1 MYPCLVVIP
10 GEFFFRVLGEE
21 LVEADDLW
29 AVFGSVGFTRPRRDA
44 GASGEAG
51 EEVIAGDLGP
61 GPSVAAFGLREAF
74 DAVGHVGHE
83 HRPLRPGGG
92 TAAAERSESEIFT
105 YVYRRFRLD
114 LHFAGR
120 GEALF
125 INVHRGSSRNF
136 KIEFCETAR
145 EGGRTVTP
153 LIRTRFGGGGVR
165 RTRAVGVDTSTIAA
179 AAGVEVVSFLTS
191 FGRMFADENNVAR
204 GTSEMRF

>member
-1 MYPCLVVIP
+1 MSVLLTAISAARETALLCVATAVKSLATAWMVSGAISVVVGGKFILRV
-10 GEFFFRVLGEE
+10 GREEFRERQG
-21 LVEADDLW
+21 ARS
-29 AVFGSVGFTRPRRDA
+29 VFGSVGFTRPRRDA

-92 TAAAERSESEIFT
+92 AAAAERPVSETFT
-105 YVYRRFRLD
+105 YVNRRFRPVLY
-114 LHFAGR
+114 FGGR

-136 KIEFCETAR
+136 KIEFREFVR
-145 EGGRTVTP
+145 EGRRTVRALTWW
-153 LIRTRFGGGGVR
+153 RFWGPGG
-165 RTRAVGVDTSTIAA
+165 
-179 AAGVEVVSFLTS
+179 L
-191 FGRMFADENNVAR
+191 
-204 GTSEMRF
+204 